1 MDRFAALSAFV
12 KVADLRGFAPAA
24 RHMGLSPSALTR
36 LVASLENHLGA
47 RLLRRT
53 TRSVTVTDE
62 GERYLL
68 QARRILADLA
78 EADASLQ
85 AVHAVPT
92 GRLVVAAPLAFGR
105 FHVGPLLSAYL
116 SCYPAVQSEL
126 RLGDRNVNLIEDGI
140 DIAIRI
146 GELGDS
152 TLKVRRVGETR
163 RVLVASP
170 DYLERH
176 GVPSAPADIAAH
188 RCIHFSGFNAAHE
201 WLFEREGQR
210 VRVGFTPSFVTN
222 GAESAV
228 QHAIDG
234 GGLTLVLAYQAE
246 SALAHGRLR
255 VLLPDYERPPSP
267 IQLVYP
273 TSRLLSA
280 KVRTFIDMTVSQTR
294 WSFTD
299 LGPATGS

>member
-1 MDRFAALSAFV
+1 MDRFASLSAFV
-12 KVADLRGFAPAA
+12 KVAELKGFAPAA
-24 RHMGLSPSALTR
+24 RHIGLSPSALTR
-36 LVASLENHLGA
+36 LVAALEDHLGA

-53 TRSVTVTDE
+53 TRSVTLTDE

-78 EADASLQ
+78 DADASLQ
-85 AVHAVPT
+85 AVRAVPA

-116 SCYPAVQSEL
+116 SRYPAVQGEL
-126 RLGDRNVNLIEDGI
+126 RLGDRNVSLIEDGI
-140 DIAIRI
+140 DVAVRI

-152 TLKVRRVGETR
+152 TLKARRVGETR
-163 RVLVASP
+163 RVLVAAP
-170 DYLERH
+170 GYLERH
-176 GVPSAPADIAAH
+176 GAPSSPADIAAH

-201 WLFEREGQR
+201 WVFEREGQR
-210 VRVGFTPSFVTN
+210 LRIGFTPSFVTN

-228 QHAIDG
+228 QHAVAG
-234 GGLTLVLAYQAE
+234 GGLTLVFAYQAAP
-246 SALAHGRLR
+246 ALAQGRLR
-255 VLLPDYERPPSP
+255 ILLPDYERPPSP

-273 TSRLLSA
+273 TARLLSA
-280 KVRTFIDMTVSQTR
+280 KVRTFIDMAISDTH

-299 LGPATGS
+299 LDAPTGA

>member
-1 MDRFAALSAFV
+1 MDRFASLSAFV
-12 KVADLRGFAPAA
+12 KVAELKGFAPAA
-24 RHMGLSPSALTR
+24 RHIGLSPSAVTR
-36 LVASLENHLGA
+36 LVAALEDHLGV

-53 TRSVTVTDE
+53 TRSVTLTDE

-78 EADASLQ
+78 DADASLQ
-85 AVHAVPT
+85 AVRAVPA

-116 SCYPAVQSEL
+116 SRYPAVQGEL
-126 RLGDRNVNLIEDGI
+126 RLGDRNVSLIEDGI
-140 DIAIRI
+140 DVAVRI

-152 TLKVRRVGETR
+152 TLRARRVGETR
-163 RVLVASP
+163 RVLVAAP
-170 DYLERH
+170 GYLERH
-176 GVPSAPADIAAH
+176 GTPSSPADISAH

-201 WLFEREGQR
+201 WVFEREGQR
-210 VRVGFTPSFVTN
+210 LRVGFTPSFVTN

-228 QHAIDG
+228 QHAVAG
-234 GGLTLVLAYQAE
+234 GGLTLVFAYQAAP
-246 SALAHGRLR
+246 ALAQRRLR

-273 TSRLLSA
+273 TARLLSA
-280 KVRTFIDMTVSQTR
+280 KVRTFIDMAVSDTH

-299 LGPATGS
+299 LDAPTGA

>member
-12 KVADLRGFAPAA
+12 KVAELKGFAPAA
-24 RHMGLSPSALTR
+24 RRIGVSPSALTR
-36 LVASLENHLGA
+36 LVAALEDHLGA

-53 TRSVTVTDE
+53 TRSVTLTDE

-85 AVHAVPT
+85 AVRAVPA

-116 SCYPAVQSEL
+116 SRYPAVQGEL
-126 RLGDRNVNLIEDGI
+126 RLGDRNVSLIEDGI
-140 DIAIRI
+140 DVAVRI

-152 TLKVRRVGETR
+152 TLRARRVGETR
-163 RVLVASP
+163 RVLVAAPS
-170 DYLERH
+170 YLERQ
-176 GVPSAPADIAAH
+176 GTPSSPADIAAH

-201 WLFEREGQR
+201 WVFENEGR
-210 VRVGFTPSFVTN
+210 RLRVGFTPSFVTN

-228 QHAIDG
+228 QHAVAG
-234 GGLTLVLAYQAE
+234 GGLTLVFAYQAA
-246 SALAHGRLR
+246 SALAEGRLR
-255 VLLPDYERPPSP
+255 ILLPDYERPPSP

-273 TSRLLSA
+273 TARLLSA
-280 KVRTFIDMTVSQTR
+280 KVRSFIDMAVSDTH

-299 LGPATGS
+299 LASSTHA